1 MIVGINLGRKYFMP
15 KGTIIKI
22 VSDRGFGFIQTAE
35 GTDVFFHRSKVQG
48 VEFTSLKKGQEVE
61 FDIGH
66 MPDKRQRAERVRLT
80 QIKNEEHPHLMI
92 I

>member
-1 MIVGINLGRKYFMP
+1 MS

-22 VSDRGFGFIQTAE
+22 VSDRGFGFIQTVE

-48 VEFTSLKKGQEVE
+48 VEFASLKEGQEVE
-61 FDIGH
+61 FEIGH
-66 MPDKRQRAERVRLT
+66 MPDNRQRAEGVRLT
-80 QIKNEEHPHLMI
+80 QITDEEHPHLMI